1 MRPRVPSRTE
11 QVIGVQVRRQRALAG
26 GAVTPR
32 GHYTPRVARMA
43 EKTAAA
49 ERSYAL
55 CVGVGGM
62 ASWECTVGCAV
73 GVEVCGVGRSLLP
86 PT

>member
-49 ERSYAL
+49 ERYHEL
-55 CVGVGGM
+55 CAGVGCVDP
-62 ASWECTVGCAV
+62 WEGADGCQVGGGVRV
-73 GVEVCGVGRSLLP
+73 GKGGER
-86 PT
+86 